1 MLGGLLQAASRFGID
16 TVKKV
21 ASKTIGADTLNS
33 VTSAIRNAKYAV
45 DLVDTKL
52 NTTVTRL
59 NNPGAY
65 AGTVNRN
72 EVDKLVSQVI
82 DNEKVPKPD
91 YRNDNPR
98 RSV

>member
-1 MLGGLLQAASRFGID
+1 M
-16 TVKKV
+16 
-21 ASKTIGADTLNS
+21 
-33 VTSAIRNAKYAV
+33 